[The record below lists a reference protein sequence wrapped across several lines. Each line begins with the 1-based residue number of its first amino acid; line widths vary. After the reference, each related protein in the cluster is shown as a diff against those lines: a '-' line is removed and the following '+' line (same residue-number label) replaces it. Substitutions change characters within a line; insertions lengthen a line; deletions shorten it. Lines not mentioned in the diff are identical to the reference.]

1 MRHLSIFA
9 GALFAAAKTETE
21 SQAGAPVETV
31 AQTPAPE
38 TPEWLPLGDMSIKKL
53 GVSALDAVRQGKQV
67 YLCRIF
73 GEAVDFK
80 IKDAKSGDPY
90 TYLIGDFR
98 AVNSAGAKFESTKLF
113 LPGRLLEEIEGALKS
128 TGNPVEFGY
137 DIYSTP
143 DASSSTGYKYAA
155 KALIKTESS
164 DRVAKLAAAVMAKP
178 LPKN

>member
-1 MRHLSIFA
+1 MRHLAFIAS
-9 GALFAAAKTETE
+9 ALFAAAKEAEGTAATSVATET
-21 SQAGAPVETV
+21 APVAE
-31 AQTPAPE
+31 APE
-38 TPEWLPLGDMSIKKL
+38 WSPLGDMTIKKL
-53 GVSALDAVRQGKQV
+53 GCSALDAVRQGKQV

-73 GEAVDFK
+73 GEAVDHK
-80 IKDAKSGDPY
+80 TKDAKSGDPY

-98 AVNSAGAKFESTKLF
+98 AVNAKGEKFESTKLF

-143 DASSSTGYKYAA
+143 DSSSSTGYKYAA
-155 KALIKTESS
+155 KQLIKTESS
-164 DRVAKLAAAVMAKP
+164 DRVQKLAMSVMAKP